1 MDLYLTM
8 NNQKES
14 AQLMERNNSDTII
27 NKQGKELLDL
37 VNSAHLVI
45 TNGRVPGDLSG
56 HLTCHKYNGSSV
68 VDYCIV
74 SNAIFKNVISMQV
87 YPHEW
92 YSDHSPIGVSMRI
105 KEQVVNK
112 KISHEK
118 NSYSYKYKWE
128 FDSETK
134 FKTEI
139 NQHHQEF
146 QNFCEKSFPDI
157 NDAVKNFDNILNK
170 IAAASLKTVK
180 INYCNKKKK
189 TEYDTNCQTLKSE
202 FKKIETAVE
211 DRILKANRAIYMVKQ
226 ALSTDANIN
235 CSLTMNIFQ
244 KQILPILTYGCAIWG
259 LPKENNYIYLTGLK
273 ECTEYKDIIYKYI
286 DKKNI
291 LFCKRVGK
299 ITQLPRKVLI
309 KCSSFAIKENLFRLN
324 ALDENNVPFH
334 VENYNLSF
342 NEKCDKMH
350 ASYCKFVLN
359 LDKFTSN
366 FAARAELGSF
376 PISLFI
382 WTTCIKYWHRMEKG
396 NCPNTLLNKTYL
408 MNKECNSQWYQNIE
422 SLLKLNGLGN
432 EFINPNKSENTKLFG
447 IKIKSRL
454 QDQYLQT
461 WNDRM
466 SSYEKHGT
474 LNLIKTDKY
483 MFSSYL
489 NIIKDHN
496 IRTIFTKF
504 RLGIFNKNFGN
515 HRNII
520 ICPHCKNESSNF
532 TSHILLSCLCNQNE
546 RNKLFSLLSNKYS
559 LFNHNK
565 LSFIL
570 NVGFTCIKGA
580 NHNDIDSLQHI
591 CNYIK
596 LSYSYF
602 KI

>member
-1 MDLYLTM
+1 M
-8 NNQKES
+8 
-14 AQLMERNNSDTII
+14 
-27 NKQGKELLDL
+27 
-37 VNSAHLVI
+37 
-45 TNGRVPGDLSG
+45 
-56 HLTCHKYNGSSV
+56 
-68 VDYCIV
+68 
-74 SNAIFKNVISMQV
+74 
-87 YPHEW
+87 
-92 YSDHSPIGVSMRI
+92 
-105 KEQVVNK
+105 
-112 KISHEK
+112 
-118 NSYSYKYKWE
+118 
-128 FDSETK
+128 
-134 FKTEI
+134 
-139 NQHHQEF
+139 
-146 QNFCEKSFPDI
+146 
-157 NDAVKNFDNILNK
+157 
-170 IAAASLKTVK
+170 
-180 INYCNKKKK
+180 
-189 TEYDTNCQTLKSE
+189 
-202 FKKIETAVE
+202 
-211 DRILKANRAIYMVKQ
+211 
-226 ALSTDANIN
+226 
-235 CSLTMNIFQ
+235 
-244 KQILPILTYGCAIWG
+244 
-259 LPKENNYIYLTGLK
+259 
-273 ECTEYKDIIYKYI
+273 
-286 DKKNI
+286 
-291 LFCKRVGK
+291 
-299 ITQLPRKVLI
+299 LI

-324 ALDENNVPFH
+324 ALDENNVPFQ
-334 VENYNLSF
+334 VKNYNLSF

-515 HRNII
+515 HRTII
-520 ICPHCKNESSNF
+520 ICPLCKNESSNF

-559 LFNHNK
+559 LFNQNK